1 MVYLEVI
8 ISLVE
13 TLLYVALVSFIVST
27 LYLISVVK
35 KSNYKIVRCAV
46 TNPLFPNIDL
56 NFFRKLQN
64 EYLRLQKNKIPALI
78 NQISSFIMII
88 VFFLLFL
95 LVIIQELY
103 RY

>member
-1 MVYLEVI
+1 MKSLNWI

-13 TLLYVALVSFIVST
+13 ILLYVALPVFAAST

-35 KSNYKIVRCAV
+35 KRRYKLVKGAV

-56 NFFRKLQN
+56 SFFRKLQN
-64 EYLRLQKNKIPALI
+64 EYLLMRKNKIPALA
-78 NQISSFIMII
+78 NRVSFFTLII
-88 VFFLLFL
+88 GLFLLFF
-95 LVIIQELY
+95 LVIVQELS